1 MICTE
6 AYIVLGAGL
15 NLNLVSAKNLS
26 IYMETKF
33 ARFMHSLAKAS
44 HDASKKTYCFV
55 PAQDFTNK
63 SDIDWKQSIENID
76 KKLYKKYKLTNEEIS
91 FIDISIKSMKLG

>member
-44 HDASKKTYCFV
+44 HDASKKNLLFCSRSRFH
-55 PAQDFTNK
+55 K
-63 SDIDWKQSIENID
+63 
-76 KKLYKKYKLTNEEIS
+76 
-91 FIDISIKSMKLG
+91 